1 MTNKIIIIALTGAF
15 SLLVT
20 GCAELSWQSPFDVGA
35 PTAGANTRAYSVSD
49 PDDIDVL
56 ETPNSESLRVLSVV
70 TGDSCQTRF
79 DQPPASREQALSFL
93 REDAAR
99 FGADA
104 IIQLQCYQ
112 LPPTA
117 DSRCYTQVSCFAKAA
132 AYNQ

>member
-1 MTNKIIIIALTGAF
+1 MTKKIIIIALTSAF

-20 GCAELSWQSPFDVGA
+20 GCAQLSWQSPFDVGSPVA
-35 PTAGANTRAYSVSD
+35 DADQRGSSVTD
-49 PDDIDVL
+49 PDDIDML
-56 ETPNSESLRVLSVV
+56 ESPDNESLQVLSVV
-70 TGDSCQTRF
+70 TGDSCQKRL
-79 DQPPASREQALSFL
+79 DQPTASREQALSFL

-117 DSRCYTQVSCFAKAA
+117 DSRCYTLVSCFAKAA
-132 AYNQ
+132 AYTQ